1 MKRQDESRRHGRK
14 DERGHLMVGLVAAI
28 TIMLLFSTVTFQA
41 WEDVIRRDREA
52 EMIFRAKEITR
63 GIMRYRKDHG
73 GMGPLTLEQLAEP
86 GPQGQYYVRQLY
98 DDPLVKDGKWGLLYI
113 GPGGTI
119 IDPSAQ
125 PQNPQGL
132 PTMAQGFDGGRPPG
146 TGQGQGGFAGGTT
159 SGGIGMP
166 IAGVKTLSTD
176 DPFRMYNGVADY
188 SQWQFTYIDLETGFA
203 SKAPGGRGMQR
214 PGVGGQAG
222 AQGQTTGPLGQPP
235 GTSGL
240 NPRRNKNP

>member
-1 MKRQDESRRHGRK
+1 
-14 DERGHLMVGLVAAI
+14 MVGLVAAI

-41 WEDVIRRDREA
+41 WEDVIRRDKEA
-52 EMIFRAKEITR
+52 EMIFRAKEISR

-73 GMGPLTLEQLAEP
+73 GMGPMTLEQLAEP
-86 GPQGQYYVRQLY
+86 GPQGQYYLRQLY

-125 PQNPQGL
+125 PQQQSLGL
-132 PTMAQGFDGGRPPG
+132 PTMAQGLNEARPRGSGLDQVGVDGGTP
-146 TGQGQGGFAGGTT
+146 
-159 SGGIGMP
+159 GGIGMP
-166 IAGVKTLSTD
+166 IAGVKTLATD

-203 SKAPGGRGMQR
+203 SAAGAGRGMQR
-214 PGVGGQAG
+214 PNAGGQAAG
-222 AQGQTTGPLGQPP
+222 AQGQNTGPLGQPP

-240 NPRRNKNP
+240 NPGQNKNP